1 LSKFY
6 GRYLKDIGL
15 FLGIK
20 NKFKRVE
27 EGTMYEIEEFY
38 KEDGYELEDVLKT
51 CIMNYYNKYLAQ
63 FNN

>member
-1 LSKFY
+1 
-6 GRYLKDIGL
+6 
-15 FLGIK
+15 
-20 NKFKRVE
+20 
-27 EGTMYEIEEFY
+27 MYEIEEFY